1 MLSGRAMCR
10 VNPDP
15 VMQGRRGSPAERR
28 KCALTAPDTSADLH
42 CSAPFS
48 ALADINSILSA
59 VRKLERSSGWKTG
72 VQRITTDRL
81 RFAISLR
88 RQILTGTYRQQEENI
103 FTVSERGHRR
113 LIRALAP
120 ADMVLQHDLCDS
132 VLIPALRKYLIYDN
146 GASVKWKGMAFTRAR
161 LVRHL
166 GEYCRHYGSEGFI
179 LQTDFAKFFDNIPHD
194 RLVDAIDD
202 KVRSPEIRSLL
213 YMLLSRYAP
222 DVSYTETDFDKVPFD
237 SLKDSA
243 VPPEEKTGRCI
254 LRRGIGIGA
263 PISQVAGVFY
273 PTPIDNYCKCVR
285 GCKYYGRY
293 MDDIYILHHDR
304 SFLLSV
310 LDGIRSQAHA
320 LGLFIS
326 ERKTHIIPLR
336 QGFTFCK
343 IRYSFTPSG
352 RLLMRPVRETF
363 TRERRRL
370 KRLYQLALCGKISIT
385 DYRDLYHS
393 WRSNWIRFD
402 CHRSLLSLDK
412 TYRRYLDDLQH

>member
-1 MLSGRAMCR
+1 MCG

-42 CSAPFS
+42 CSAPLS

-166 GEYCRHYGSEGFI
+166 SEYCRHYGSEGFI

-194 RLVDAIDD
+194 RLVDSIDE

-222 DVSYTETDFDKVPFD
+222 DVSYTETDFDRVPFD

-243 VPPEEKTGRCI
+243 VPPEEKTGRRI

-293 MDDIYILHHDR
+293 MDGIYIIHQDR
-304 SFLLSV
+304 DFLESV
-310 LDGIRSQAHA
+310 LAGIRREAAA

-326 ERKTHIIPLR
+326 ERKTHITPLR

-343 IRYSFTPSG
+343 VKYSLTPEGRVIR
-352 RLLMRPVRETF
+352 RPCRESL

-370 KRLYQLALCGKISIT
+370 RKLFGLAARGIIPKQEFVELY
-385 DYRDLYHS
+385 RS
-393 WRSNWIRFD
+393 WRRGHKGLD
-402 CHRSLLSLDK
+402 CHRSLVTMDAV
-412 TYRRYLDDLQH
+412 YRKYRNELFAEET

>member
-1 MLSGRAMCR
+1 MCR

-42 CSAPFS
+42 CSAPLS

-237 SLKDSA
+237 SLKDCA
-243 VPPEEKTGRCI
+243 VPPGRKTGRRI

>member
-1 MLSGRAMCR
+1 
-10 VNPDP
+10 
-15 VMQGRRGSPAERR
+15 MQGRRGSPAERR
-28 KCALTAPDTSADLH
+28 KCALTAPDTSAESH
-42 CSAPFS
+42 CSAPLS
-48 ALADINSILSA
+48 ALADISNILNA
-59 VRKLERSSGWKTG
+59 VHKLERSSGWKTG

-81 RFAISLR
+81 RFAVSLR

-146 GASVKWKGMAFTRAR
+146 GASVKGKGMAFTRAR

-166 GEYCRHYGSEGFI
+166 GEYYRHYGCEGFI

-237 SLKDSA
+237 SLKDCA
-243 VPPEEKTGRCI
+243 VPPGRKTGRRI

-273 PTPIDNYCKCVR
+273 PTPVDNYCKCVR
-285 GCKYYGRY
+285 GCRYYGRY
-293 MDDIYILHHDR
+293 MDDIYIIHQDR
-304 SFLLSV
+304 AFLESV
-310 LDGIRSQAHA
+310 LAGIRREAAA

-326 ERKTHIIPLR
+326 ERKTHITPLR

-343 IRYSFTPSG
+343 VKYSLTPEGRVIR
-352 RLLMRPVRETF
+352 RPCRESL

-370 KRLYQLALCGKISIT
+370 RKLLCQT
-385 DYRDLYHS
+385 
-393 WRSNWIRFD
+393 
-402 CHRSLLSLDK
+402 
-412 TYRRYLDDLQH
+412 

>member
-1 MLSGRAMCR
+1 
-10 VNPDP
+10 
-15 VMQGRRGSPAERR
+15 
-28 KCALTAPDTSADLH
+28 
-42 CSAPFS
+42 
-48 ALADINSILSA
+48 
-59 VRKLERSSGWKTG
+59 
-72 VQRITTDRL
+72 
-81 RFAISLR
+81 
-88 RQILTGTYRQQEENI
+88 
-103 FTVSERGHRR
+103 
-113 LIRALAP
+113 
-120 ADMVLQHDLCDS
+120 MVLQHALCDA
-132 VLIPALRKYLIYDN
+132 VLLPALAPYLIYDN
-146 GASVKWKGMAFTRAR
+146 GASLKGKGMAFTRRR
-161 LVRHL
+161 LAAHL
-166 GEYCRHYGSEGFI
+166 REYRRRYGAGGWVLKI
-179 LQTDFAKFFDNIPHD
+179 DFAKFFDNIPHE
-194 RLVDAIDD
+194 RLIDSIDA
-202 KVRSPEIRSLL
+202 KIRDSRIRDLL
-213 YMLLSRYAP
+213 SMLLAP
-222 DVSYTETDFDKVPFD
+222 YSADVSYTDTDFDTVPYN
-237 SLKDSA
+237 SLADYETS
-243 VPPEEKTGRCI
+243 GLRDGSRI
-254 LRRGIGIGA
+254 LHRSVGIGA
-263 PISQVAGVFY
+263 PVSQIAGVFY

>member
-1 MLSGRAMCR
+1 
-10 VNPDP
+10 
-15 VMQGRRGSPAERR
+15 MQGRRGSPAERR
-28 KCALTAPDTSADLH
+28 KCALTAPDTSAESH
-42 CSAPFS
+42 CSAPLS
-48 ALADINSILSA
+48 ALADISNILNA
-59 VRKLERSSGWKTG
+59 VHKLERSSGWKTG

-81 RFAISLR
+81 RFAVSLR

-146 GASVKWKGMAFTRAR
+146 GASVKGKGMAFTRAR

-166 GEYCRHYGSEGFI
+166 GEYYRHYGCEGFI

-237 SLKDSA
+237 SLKDCA
-243 VPPEEKTGRCI
+243 VPPGRKTGRRI

-273 PTPIDNYCKCVR
+273 PTPVDNYCKCVR
-285 GCKYYGRY
+285 GCT
-293 MDDIYILHHDR
+293 
-304 SFLLSV
+304 
-310 LDGIRSQAHA
+310 AA

-326 ERKTHIIPLR
+326 ERKTHITPLR

-343 IRYSFTPSG
+343 VKYSLTPEGRVIR
-352 RLLMRPVRETF
+352 RPCRESL

-370 KRLYQLALCGKISIT
+370 RKLFGLAARGIIPKQEFVELY
-385 DYRDLYHS
+385 RS
-393 WRSNWIRFD
+393 WRRGHKELD
-402 CHRSLLSLDK
+402 CHRSLVTMDAV
-412 TYRRYLDDLQH
+412 YRKYRNELFAEET